1 MRCGV
6 CQVSERNGEI
16 LGYAYA
22 GPYRPRPAYRFT
34 VENSVYIK
42 PNLGRQGLGKALLE
56 ALIERCTEI
65 GLRQMIAVI
74 GDSGHQ
80 SSIGL
85 HKALGFRL
93 VGIIEAS
100 GFKHGKWVDSVLMQ
114 RTLGPGADTLPDE

>member
-1 MRCGV
+1 M
-6 CQVSERNGEI
+6 VSERNGEI

-22 GPYRPRPAYRFT
+22 GPYRPRPEYRFT

-114 RTLGPGADTLPDE
+114 RTLGPGADTLPDA